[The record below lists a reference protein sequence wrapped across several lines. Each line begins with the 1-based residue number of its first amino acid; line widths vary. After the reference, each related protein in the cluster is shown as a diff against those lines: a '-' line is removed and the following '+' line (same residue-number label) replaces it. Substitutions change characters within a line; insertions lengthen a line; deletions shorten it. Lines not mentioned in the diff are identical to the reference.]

1 MYVFDLQC
9 VIYLIPTKIVWKN
22 QVSGYFYQQILI
34 LTPNYKENDAAFVE
48 SVKPAD
54 HFGVRL

>member
-34 LTPNYKENDAAFVE
+34 LTPNYKEN
-48 SVKPAD
+48 
-54 HFGVRL
+54 